1 MGTVCQ
7 IRWILI
13 RPIPAR
19 NETLFCNTYIFN
31 LPTDAISS
39 HAAFSGFFFVAEITR
54 AGTNGDGVP
63 DNVDNCISV
72 ANPGEEYF
80 AATASS

>member
-1 MGTVCQ
+1 
-7 IRWILI
+7 
-13 RPIPAR
+13 
-19 NETLFCNTYIFN
+19 
-31 LPTDAISS
+31 
-39 HAAFSGFFFVAEITR
+39 FFVAEITR

>member
-1 MGTVCQ
+1 MKLFFVTLTS
-7 IRWILI
+7 LI
-13 RPIPAR
+13 SLLTQLAR
-19 NETLFCNTYIFN
+19 TLPF
-31 LPTDAISS
+31 LV
-39 HAAFSGFFFVAEITR
+39 FFVAEITR

-72 ANPGEEYF
+72 DNPGEEYF